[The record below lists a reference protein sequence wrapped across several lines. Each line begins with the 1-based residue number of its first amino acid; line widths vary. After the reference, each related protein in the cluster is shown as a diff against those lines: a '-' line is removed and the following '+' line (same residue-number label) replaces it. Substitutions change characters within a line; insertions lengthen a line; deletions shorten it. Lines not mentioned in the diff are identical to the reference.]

1 MSKQWRCRDERQ
13 AKDKAA
19 IYNSREW
26 KELRVRK
33 LRTNPLCE
41 VCAERG
47 LVVAASQ
54 VHHVRPIEDT
64 TSLDEMRARAFDW
77 NNLQSLCIPC
87 HAAIHKEQKS
97 HTKAAIK
104 EREVQRQARWHDR
117 MTQLFIV
124 SDQPT
129 EPPTDTRGVSFT

>member
-41 VCAERG
+41 RCQQLYG
-47 LVVAASQ
+47 VVRAASQ
-54 VHHVRPIEDT
+54 VHHSDPIENS
-64 TSLDEMRARAFDW
+64 TSFSEMAAKAYDW
-77 NNLQSLCIPC
+77 NNLVSLCQQC
-87 HAAIHKEQKS
+87 HSEVHREHKS

-104 EREVQRQARWHDR
+104 EREAQRQARWHDR

-124 SDQPT
+124 SDPT
-129 EPPTDTRGVSFT
+129 PDPPTTPPG

>member
-41 VCAERG
+41 RCQQLYG
-47 LVVAASQ
+47 VVRAASQ
-54 VHHVRPIEDT
+54 VHHIIPIET
-64 TSLDEMRARAFDW
+64 AVSMDEMRRLAFCGLDG
-77 NNLQSLCIPC
+77 LQSLCPQC
-87 HAAIHKEQKS
+87 HSEVHREQKS

-104 EREVQRQARWHDR
+104 EREAQRQARWHDR
-117 MTQLFIV
+117 MNQLFIV
-124 SDQPT
+124 SDHPT
-129 EPPTDTRGVSFT
+129 DQPTDTPPS

>member
-47 LVVAASQ
+47 LVVSAQ
-54 VHHVRPIEDT
+54 EVHHVDPIEN
-64 TSLDEMRARAFDW
+64 SSSYSEMAAKAFAW
-77 NNLQSLCIPC
+77 NNLLSVCRKC
-87 HAAIHKEQKS
+87 HHDIHREHKS

-104 EREVQRQARWHDR
+104 EREAQRQARWHDR
-117 MTQLFIV
+117 MNQLFIV

-129 EPPTDTRGVSFT
+129 DTDTQTRGVSFT

>member
-104 EREVQRQARWHDR
+104 EREAQRQARWHDR
-117 MTQLFIV
+117 MVEMFTMPAEEPTPI
-124 SDQPT
+124 DQ
-129 EPPTDTRGVSFT
+129 TRGVSFT

>member
-19 IYNSREW
+19 IYHSREW

-41 VCAERG
+41 RCAERG

-77 NNLQSLCIPC
+77 SNLQSLCIPC

-124 SDQPT
+124 SADQPD
-129 EPPTDTRGVSFT
+129 PPTDTRGVSFS